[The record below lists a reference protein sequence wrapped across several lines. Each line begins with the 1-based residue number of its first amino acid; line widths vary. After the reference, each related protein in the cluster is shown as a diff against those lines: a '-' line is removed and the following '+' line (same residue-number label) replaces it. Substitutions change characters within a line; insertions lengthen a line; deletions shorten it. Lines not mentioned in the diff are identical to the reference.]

1 MSNFPK
7 QLFLVDED
15 PVFRLGLRFLLLPFS
30 DLQIIAE
37 ADEGRLALQMLQ
49 DYFGATEGREA
60 EETAIA
66 PSSPVDL
73 MVLDL
78 RLGCAHPNLIQG
90 LQLCQEIKS
99 LYPTLPVLLLN
110 TNADPVMLAAAQ
122 QAGADGFLP
131 KTVEAEQ
138 LVDAMRQ
145 VISGQSCWMKSHP
158 SQMTNLLNA
167 RVQPAASLP
176 QPPKAWAIARRSW
189 RLSGVQQIEASLA
202 EVSSQLQD
210 LDLPL
215 LDRAILSGRRRELSA
230 ALWLVQR
237 LLATPHLPEPEFSA
251 QLDRRE
257 TRSAFQPEAIGLL
270 NQVGAIVSSPIV
282 QPSQS
287 GEIQSI
293 LFDAMAENL
302 QTNLYNQTGVSLELD
317 ILREE
322 KKRELLYLILRQF
335 EEILRDL
342 RFSQVQPEQL
352 VEKRSTILRDLW
364 QGVTHDFFGRY
375 ATIQLEGE
383 AIEIVDQLL
392 QDGDI
397 VETEALDWIPF
408 VPDLL
413 AYLLFQTP
421 LTIDDRSYAAGSPE
435 CLDRAELI
443 LGNLL
448 IQVGNATLQPL
459 LNRFADVEPIKQSF
473 YDYRLMSSREIERFR
488 NHLSWKYRWRKYIDE
503 PKDIFESQYHLL
515 TFTGKGIKST
525 AIYAPRRQE
534 LNSLTGIPWA
544 VTFALETRDAI
555 APRLR
560 SLASVIGSGFVYV
573 LTEVV
578 GRGIGLVGRGVLKG
592 LGSVWPEN
600 KGDRSDRPKL

>member
-1 MSNFPK
+1 MSSSLR

-15 PVFRLGLRFLLLPFS
+15 PIFRLGLRFLLNPFP
-30 DLQIIAE
+30 DLQIVAE

-49 DYFGATEGREA
+49 DYFAATETEVV
-60 EETAIA
+60 EEIRIA
-66 PSSPVDL
+66 PASSPIDL
-73 MVLDL
+73 VILDL
-78 RLGCAHPNLIQG
+78 GLGRVHPNLIQG
-90 LQLCQEIKS
+90 LNLCQQIKT
-99 LYPTLPVLLLN
+99 LYPGLPVLLLN
-110 TNADPVMLAAAQ
+110 ANADPIMLAAAQ

-138 LVDAMRQ
+138 LVEVIRQ
-145 VISGQSCWMKSHP
+145 VIAGQSCWIKPHP
-158 SQMTNLLNA
+158 LQVDLLNA
-167 RVQPAASLP
+167 TQPMASSP
-176 QPPKAWAIARRSW
+176 HPGAWAIARRSW

-202 EVSSQLQD
+202 EVSNQLQD
-210 LDLPL
+210 FDLPL
-215 LDRAILSGRRRELSA
+215 LDRAILAGRRRELRA

-237 LLATPHLPEPEFSA
+237 LLATPDLPEPESPGTN
-251 QLDRRE
+251 RGE
-257 TRSAFQPEAIGLL
+257 TRPAANPQSVALL
-270 NQVGAIVSSPIV
+270 DQTGAIVPLSPIV
-282 QPSQS
+282 QTSQS
-287 GEIQSI
+287 SEIQAI

-302 QTNLYNQTGVSLELD
+302 QTNLHNQTGVSLELD

-322 KKRELLYLILRQF
+322 KKRELLYLILRQI

-352 VEKRSTILRDLW
+352 TEKRSTLLRDLW
-364 QGVTHDFFGRY
+364 QGVTRDFFGRY

-383 AIEIVDQLL
+383 AIEIVDRLL
-392 QDGDI
+392 EDGDI
-397 VETEALDWIPF
+397 VAAEVLNFIPF

-421 LTIDDRSYAAGSPE
+421 LTIAGHSYPAGNPE
-435 CLDRAELI
+435 SLARAELI
-443 LGNLL
+443 LGHLM

-488 NHLSWKYRWRKYIDE
+488 NHLSWKYRWRKYVDE
-503 PKDIFESQYHLL
+503 PRYIFESQYHLL

-555 APRLR
+555 SPRLR

-573 LTEVV
+573 LTEVI
-578 GRGIGLVGRGVLKG
+578 GRGIGLIGRGVLKG
-592 LGSVWPEN
+592 LGNALPEKKVN
-600 KGDRSDRPKL
+600 GSDRPKW